1 MKRVY
6 VAGAYSGT
14 NVIEILQNIGR
25 GEWYAAQIFKLGYA
39 PFAPWHD
46 KDFVIKLWDQELNVE
61 MFYKYSLT
69 WLEVSDIMFLVP
81 GWEKSK
87 GTLEEIKI
95 ADKLNI
101 KIISD
106 IGELNEVYGIKK

>member
-6 VAGAYSGT
+6 VAGAYSGN

-25 GEWYAAQIFKLGYA
+25 GEWYSAQIFKLGYS
-39 PFAPWHD
+39 PFVPWHD
-46 KDFVIKLWDQELNVE
+46 KDFVIKLWDQELDVD

-69 WLEVSDIMFLVP
+69 WLEVSDIIFLVP

-87 GTLEEIKI
+87 GTLKEIEVANKLGI
-95 ADKLNI
+95 RIVTELDKLNEI
-101 KIISD
+101 H
-106 IGELNEVYGIKK
+106 GE